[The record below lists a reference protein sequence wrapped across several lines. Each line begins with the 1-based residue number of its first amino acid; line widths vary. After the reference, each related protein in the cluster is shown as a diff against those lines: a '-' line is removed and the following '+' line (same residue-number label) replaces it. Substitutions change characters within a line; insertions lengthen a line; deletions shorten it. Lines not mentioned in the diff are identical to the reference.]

1 MVLEETQVPP
11 SGRQVTREL
20 PGEGVAIQQR
30 QRVQDLCNEEVVL
43 EDAIQVF
50 VERP

>member
-11 SGRQVTREL
+11 SGRQVSREV
-20 PGEGVAIQQR
+20 PGEGVALQQR
-30 QRVQDLCNEEVVL
+30 QRMQELCNEEVVL

-50 VERP
+50 IEWP